1 MENSFETNERAAT
14 NSVYVVIAG
23 EGVNRSFVLLKN
35 LVLNGQVIAS
45 NPLLRIHANR

>member
-14 NSVYVVIAG
+14 NSVNVVIVG
-23 EGVNRSFVLLKN
+23 EVVNQSFVLLKN

-45 NPLLRIHANR
+45 NPLLHIHAIR